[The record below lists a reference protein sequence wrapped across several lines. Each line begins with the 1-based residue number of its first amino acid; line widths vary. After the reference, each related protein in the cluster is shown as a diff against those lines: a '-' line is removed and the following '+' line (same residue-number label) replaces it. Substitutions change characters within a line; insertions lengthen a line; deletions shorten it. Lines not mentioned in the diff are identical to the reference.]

1 MSENPRPEIDP
12 DSPAPMGDLERFTR
26 RRVGPAKVALA
37 ALLAV
42 LITAVTFAI
51 LSVVL
56 WAIASAFH

>member
-1 MSENPRPEIDP
+1 MSENPRSEIDP
-12 DSPAPMGDLERFTR
+12 DSPAPMGDMERFTR

-42 LITAVTFAI
+42 LITAAAFGV

-56 WAIASAFH
+56 WAIASVFR